1 MTAIAGSIALV
12 TGANR
17 GIGRAFVDEL
27 LLAGATKVYAGARDP
42 NRAAIDD
49 DNVEVVQLDVTDPPS
64 VAAAAAHCADV
75 SLLLNN
81 AGYFANKR
89 LVLTDDPDAARQEME
104 VNFWGALAMTRAFA
118 PILGANGG
126 GAIVNV
132 LSVAG
137 AVPAAFMGGY
147 STSKAATYSCWARWP
162 RTRRP
167 HGGHG
172 CNGANRPGCTPRRPG
187 TARTSTS
194 QTAHGRNP
202 ADAAMSTWADLR
214 QVVFASS
221 DPDRDGGQARALLG
235 LGRGFGDP
243 ELADHGLTDDTMAV
257 GQATFLE
264 IVSPTTAEHPIAGW
278 LAKRNGAA
286 GYLLS
291 IQVAD
296 IDACL
301 LQCAAEGVR
310 VTLTHVVQG
319 HTIAQL
325 HPRDM
330 GVAAELDGIS
340 IRGAWFWDSLDIDRR
355 AEARVDD
362 VLAVEIAVAE
372 PGRMAARWAAV
383 LGLEAVENEVALGAR
398 VLRFVAA
405 GADRGGLTAVE
416 LHAGSAADDGVE
428 LELCNTRIRLVH

>member
-75 SLLLNN
+75 SLLINN

-147 STSKAATYSCWARWP
+147 STSKAATYFLSAI
-162 RTRRP
+162 TR
-167 HGGHG
+167 
-172 CNGANRPGCTPRRPG
+172 A
-187 TARTSTS
+187 
-194 QTAHGRNP
+194 
-202 ADAAMSTWADLR
+202 
-214 QVVFASS
+214 
-221 DPDRDGGQARALLG
+221 
-235 LGRGFGDP
+235 
-243 ELADHGLTDDTMAV
+243 ELAGQGTKVTSLIVGSVDT
-257 GQATFLE
+257 
-264 IVSPTTAEHPIAGW
+264 
-278 LAKRNGAA
+278 
-286 GYLLS
+286 
-291 IQVAD
+291 
-296 IDACL
+296 
-301 LQCAAEGVR
+301 
-310 VTLTHVVQG
+310 
-319 HTIAQL
+319 
-325 HPRDM
+325 
-330 GVAAELDGIS
+330 
-340 IRGAWFWDSLDIDRR
+340 
-355 AEARVDD
+355 
-362 VLAVEIAVAE
+362 
-372 PGRMAARWAAV
+372 RMAAHVEGPKEDPRDIARAG
-383 LGLEAVENEVALGAR
+383 LAGLERGDLTVDTDAMARTTRAAHLADPERLERQLAKLLTVET
-398 VLRFVAA
+398 LRTQ
-405 GADRGGLTAVE
+405 R
-416 LHAGSAADDGVE
+416 
-428 LELCNTRIRLVH
+428 